1 MVINKSILYVSDV
14 ASLLG
19 CSAQVI
25 YHLIHSGILPAY
37 KEGKSWRI
45 PEKSI
50 TDYINSKMLYNAP
63 RTWLTII

>member
-37 KEGKSWRI
+37 KESKSWRI
-45 PEKSI
+45 PENQLQI
-50 TDYINSKMLYNAP
+50 I
-63 RTWLTII
+63 LTLKCFILHQEYD